1 MCVTVTYF
9 QRIVTMAGRGHL
21 THGLAL
27 GVFFVC
33 LFIHPAEQA
42 SDRPHIMIIVADDL
56 GWSDVG
62 FRDSEM
68 YTPNIDKMASEGM
81 MLNYSYVQQACTPS
95 RAAFLTSN
103 YPFRMGLQHAGLRA
117 PLNNSMPL
125 QYELLPQQLQ
135 SLGYKTHMVGKWHLG
150 FCDLRMTPT
159 YRGFHT
165 FYGMYNSV
173 ADYYT
178 HVSKRGGYDMH
189 HNIGHGDGRNF
200 TVTWSDK
207 GTYSTHLLTSRT
219 IELLENHDQ
228 SQPVFIYLSYQAV
241 HGPLEA
247 PQYYIDKY
255 CAKVTTG
262 HDRKTHCG
270 MAAAMDE
277 GIGNVTSALD
287 RLGFSDNMIT
297 LFISDNGG
305 PVTYGELTS
314 CRSYRLVLHMS
325 IVKQ

>member
-1 MCVTVTYF
+1 
-9 QRIVTMAGRGHL
+9 MAGRGHL

-95 RAAFLTSN
+95 RAALLTSN
-103 YPFRMGLQHAGLRA
+103 YPFRLGLQHAGLRA
-117 PLNNSMPL
+117 TLNNSMPL

-241 HGPLEA
+241 HGPMEV
-247 PQYYIDKY
+247 PQYYVDKY
-255 CAKVTTG
+255 CANVTAG
-262 HDRKTHCG
+262 DERKMHCG

-277 GIGNVTSALD
+277 GIGNITSALD
-287 RLGFSDNMIT
+287 RLGFSNNLIT

-305 PVTYGELTS
+305 PTKHGELTMHLAEVANLFS
-314 CRSYRLVLHMS
+314 VCLL
-325 IVKQ
+325 

>member
-1 MCVTVTYF
+1 
-9 QRIVTMAGRGHL
+9 MAGRGHL

-33 LFIHPAEQA
+33 LFIHSAEQA
-42 SDRPHIMIIVADDL
+42 SDRPHILVIVADDL

-159 YRGFHT
+159 YRGFDT
-165 FYGMYNSV
+165 FYGMYNSK

-178 HVSKRGGYDMH
+178 HVSKKGGYDMH
-189 HNIGHGDGRNF
+189 HNIGHGDGRKF

-219 IELLENHDQ
+219 IDLLENHDQ
-228 SQPVFIYLSYQAV
+228 SQPVFIYVSYQAV
-241 HGPLEA
+241 HGPMEV
-247 PQYYIDKY
+247 PQYYVDKY
-255 CAKVTTG
+255 CANVTAG
-262 HDRKTHCG
+262 VERKMHCG

-277 GIGNVTSALD
+277 GIGNITSALD
-287 RLGFSDNMIT
+287 RLGFSDNLIT

-305 PVTYGELTS
+305 PTKHGELTMH
-314 CRSYRLVLHMS
+314 LVEVTNLFS
-325 IVKQ
+325 ICLL